1 MTEKQKQDAAL
12 SELETR
18 LQSAC
23 DKESRPDGPAS
34 RGGPQKM
41 SGIGLATRI
50 GVELVTTTL
59 VGAALGWFLDDWLG
73 TRPLLMIVFMLFGGA
88 AGVSNVY
95 RVVKGLDDGV
105 GLGRAMRGKHEKGQ
119 GVDVGRGPDEISGP

>member
-23 DKESRPDGPAS
+23 DKESGPDGPAS

-50 GVELVTTTL
+50 GIELVTTTL

-73 TRPLLMIVFMLFGGA
+73 TRPLLMIVFMFFGGA

-105 GLGRAMRGKHEKGQ
+105 GLGRAMRDKHAK
-119 GVDVGRGPDEISGP
+119 GVDVGRGPDEMSGP